1 MIIQSE
7 RKIKNMNQKQI
18 EKEWK
23 KLIKTE
29 EKFISH
35 NLEKKEAGWQKKIEK
50 FVPDKLSDSLNTAF
64 YKAFELIFEKGTGVI
79 EKTYNKEKREQD
91 YKINEYAAE
100 LKNNRKT
107 MKAFGKQAKAS
118 QNLNM
123 AISAV
128 EGVSMGVVGAGLPDI
143 LLFLGVLLKS
153 IYETALIYGFTYE
166 TEQEQIFILKIIETA
181 LTHEK
186 DLIKGNEELNTW
198 LETPYPFLITKTEQ
212 IKQTSLV
219 LAEEMLYLKFVQG
232 IPLVGIAGGLS
243 DVVYQKKITDYAQI
257 KYKRR
262 FLLDKRNL
270 SETKTFFW

>member
-1 MIIQSE
+1 
-7 RKIKNMNQKQI
+7 MNQKQI

-23 KLIKTE
+23 KLIKIE

-35 NLEKKEAGWQKKIEK
+35 NLEKKEVGWQIKVEK
-50 FVPDKLSDSLNTAF
+50 FIPDKLSDTLNMAF
-64 YKAFELIFEKGTGVI
+64 YKAFELIFEKGTGII

-107 MKAFGKQAKAS
+107 MKVFGKQAKAS

-128 EGVSMGVVGAGLPDI
+128 EGVGMGVVGAGIPDI
-143 LLFLGVLLKS
+143 PLFIGVLLKS

-166 TEQEQIFILKIIETA
+166 TEQEQIFILKMIETA

-198 LETPYPFLITKTEQ
+198 LETPYPFLVTKTEQ
-212 IKQTSLV
+212 IKRTSLV

-232 IPLVGIAGGLS
+232 IPLVGIAREPAP
-243 DVVYQKKITDYAQI
+243 T
-257 KYKRR
+257 
-262 FLLDKRNL
+262 FL
-270 SETKTFFW
+270 

>member
-1 MIIQSE
+1 
-7 RKIKNMNQKQI
+7 MNQKQI

-29 EKFISH
+29 EKFISR
-35 NLEKKEAGWQKKIEK
+35 NLEKKESGWQTKIEK
-50 FVPDKLSDSLNTAF
+50 FVPNKLSDTLNTAF
-64 YKAFELIFEKGTGVI
+64 YKAFEVIFEKGKGVI

-107 MKAFGKQAKAS
+107 IKAFGKQAKAS
-118 QNLNM
+118 QNFNM

-128 EGVSMGVVGAGLPDI
+128 EGVGMGVIGAGLPDI
-143 LLFLGVLLKS
+143 PLFLGVLLKS

-166 TEQEQIFILKIIETA
+166 TEQEQIFILKMIEIA

-198 LETPYPFLITKTEQ
+198 IETPYPFFISKAEQ
-212 IKQTSLV
+212 IKRTSFV

-232 IPLVGIAGGLS
+232 IPLVGIAGGFS
-243 DVVYQKKITDYAQI
+243 DMIYQKKITDYAQI

-262 FLLDKRNL
+262 FLLNKRNS
-270 SETKTFFW
+270 SETRMSFL

>member
-1 MIIQSE
+1 
-7 RKIKNMNQKQI
+7 MNQKQI

-35 NLEKKEAGWQKKIEK
+35 NLEKKEAGWQTKIEK
-50 FVPDKLSDSLNTAF
+50 YVPEKLSGTLNTAF

-107 MKAFGKQAKAS
+107 MKVFGKQAKAS

-123 AISAV
+123 AISTI
-128 EGVSMGVVGAGLPDI
+128 EGVGMGVVGAGLPDI
-143 LLFLGVLLKS
+143 PVFLGVLLKS

-166 TEQEQIFILKIIETA
+166 TEQEQIFILKVIETA
-181 LTHEK
+181 LKHENN
-186 DLIKGNEELNTW
+186 LIDGNQELNTW

-232 IPLVGIAGGLS
+232 IPFVGIAGGLS
-243 DVVYQKKITDYAQI
+243 DVVYQKKITDYAQM

-262 FLLDKRNL
+262 FLLNKQNIH
-270 SETKTFFW
+270 